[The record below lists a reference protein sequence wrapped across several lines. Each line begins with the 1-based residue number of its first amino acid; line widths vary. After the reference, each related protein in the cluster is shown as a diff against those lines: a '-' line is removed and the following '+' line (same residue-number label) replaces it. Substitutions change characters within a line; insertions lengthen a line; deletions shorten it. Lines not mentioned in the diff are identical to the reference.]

1 MPGSE
6 EGQEPPASI
15 NTASLAWVE
24 EAGAL
29 GLKASVLTSADELLC
44 WIIAK
49 EVIRKF
55 QTLQTNAVFIQL
67 SNHSSLLSVFHI
79 P

>member
-1 MPGSE
+1 MAGSE
-6 EGQEPPASI
+6 EGEEHPAST
-15 NTASLAWVE
+15 NPASLAYVE
-24 EAGAL
+24 EVGAL
-29 GLKASVLTSADELLC
+29 DLQVPAFISADELLC